1 MGFSSSHVR
10 VALKHLRSSD
20 PVIGALIEC
29 VGPFRMKLD
38 GDRFRSLVRSIISRP
53 VDRPPGASGARSIRA
68 RLEQVVGPGKI
79 TPQALTSLTVEQLR
93 GVGLSTQKTRYLL
106 DLATK
111 VQRREVQ
118 LRSVTRMPDEEVIE
132 DLVQV
137 KGIGRWTAQMFLMFS
152 LGRMD
157 VFPPEDLGIRSA
169 IRNLYNLEHLPD
181 KATSH
186 RIAAPWHPYATV
198 ACWYCWR
205 SLELPRAKT
214 HDHDAAG

>member
-38 GDRFRSLVRSIISRP
+38 GDRFRSLVRSIISQQI
-53 VDRPPGASGARSIRA
+53 SGSAARSIRA
-68 RLEQVVGPGKI
+68 RLEQLVGPGKI

-93 GVGLSTQKTRYLL
+93 GVGLSTQKTRYLI

-111 VQRREVQ
+111 MQRREVQ
-118 LRSVTRMPDEEVIE
+118 LRSVTRMPDEAVIE

-137 KGIGRWTAQMFLMFS
+137 KGIGRWTA
-152 LGRMD
+152 
-157 VFPPEDLGIRSA
+157 I
-169 IRNLYNLEHLPD
+169 
-181 KATSH
+181 
-186 RIAAPWHPYATV
+186 
-198 ACWYCWR
+198 C
-205 SLELPRAKT
+205 
-214 HDHDAAG
+214 

>member
-10 VALKHLRSSD
+10 VALKHLRSAD
-20 PVIGALIEC
+20 PVIGALIQC

-38 GDRFRSLVRSIISRP
+38 GDRFKSLCAQSFRSKSPAVPRAQFVRDSTT
-53 VDRPPGASGARSIRA
+53 
-68 RLEQVVGPGKI
+68 VGPGKI
-79 TPQALTSLTVEQLR
+79 APQALTSLAVEQLR

-118 LRSVTRMPDEEVIE
+118 LRSVTRMPDEAVIE
-132 DLVQV
+132 ELVQV

-157 VFPPEDLGIRSA
+157 VFPHEDLGIRSA